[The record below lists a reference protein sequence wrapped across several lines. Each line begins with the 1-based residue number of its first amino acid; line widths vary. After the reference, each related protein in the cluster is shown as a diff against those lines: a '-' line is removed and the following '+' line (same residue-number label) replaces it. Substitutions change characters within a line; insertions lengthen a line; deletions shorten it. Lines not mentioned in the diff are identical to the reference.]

1 MANLGVIVCVAVL
14 RLLSRGFCCSRSW
27 SDGDVDVD
35 VDSDGDGGK
44 EESKLSRC
52 SSRVV
57 VLISSVQVNKN
68 LGGVNLAG
76 ILEDTQRLS
85 PAQRERP
92 QNAGR

>member
-1 MANLGVIVCVAVL
+1 VANLGVIVCVAVL

-27 SDGDVDVD
+27 SDG
-35 VDSDGDGGK
+35 DSDGDGGK